1 MTDDFWTQ
9 DRIDQMVQLYLNG
22 NSATEIARI
31 IGAPTR
37 NMICGKIHRM
47 KLCGAIDTTKRI
59 YRPTISVP
67 KVKLWKAPK
76 AKAIKPKPTLKQE
89 VVAMVV
95 NNEPRGLF
103 AATLTRI
110 RPNGCRYI
118 AEALPYGDMDQ
129 AIMCGDAKAEGSAYC
144 PAHKKLC
151 GSGLTPA
158 EYKKK
163 NAALNRGVMWK
174 VNQGRA
180 TRAG

>member
-1 MTDDFWTQ
+1 MTDNFWTQ
-9 DRIDQMVQLYLNG
+9 ERIDQMVQLYLAG
-22 NSATEIARI
+22 HTATEIARI

-37 NMICGKIHRM
+37 NMICGKIHRL
-47 KLCGAIDTTKRI
+47 KKAGVINIVDRI
-59 YRPTISVP
+59 YKPVFVKP
-67 KVKLWKAPK
+67 KVKLWKAL
-76 AKAIKPKPTLKQE
+76 KAIKPKLISKQE

-118 AEALPYGDMDQ
+118 AEAVSYGDMDQ

-151 GSGLTPA
+151 VSGLTPA